1 MDEKVTIRG
10 EYLSKM
16 SHVTLVTSLED
27 KEQNIHLKSECHY
40 PVDNNGVF
48 STAHQP
54 PSPGSG
60 YEGVHPSGPLWSA
73 RPMKGSMVRLWPHDI
88 MKPLTYNFEL
98 KDKMTGEVLARQEI
112 TKSFVS
118 PAVRRVSVREGRIR
132 GTLFIPPSPG
142 PAIITLYGGVNRG
155 KVPEDR

>member
-1 MDEKVTIRG
+1 
-10 EYLSKM
+10 
-16 SHVTLVTSLED
+16 
-27 KEQNIHLKSECHY
+27 
-40 PVDNNGVF
+40 
-48 STAHQP
+48 
-54 PSPGSG
+54 
-60 YEGVHPSGPLWSA
+60 
-73 RPMKGSMVRLWPHDI
+73 MKGSMVRLWPHDI